1 MEPITPSLLRRRL
14 IFAAVALPFSR
25 GVLAREFLPKV
36 DRYLGVQRFPLTA
49 ANSRAL
55 AIPDT
60 LLLAPGSYEF
70 DGAAY
75 DCTAP
80 GFYRFWSPMKASVVR
95 AVPGTVRD
103 TASAAAWWS
112 MHGLRDLKRPGEGMT
127 EFLARADDVARS
139 GKVAMT
145 CGNLHTWAVA
155 SIFKPA
161 GIETRTVR
169 YLTMGTSPED
179 LNGYDEGHI
188 CLEAKW
194 NGRWVLIDLTGKRM
208 FKQDGAYLN
217 ASDAVPAIAAGSWDD
232 DILAPAAFEP
242 NVVIPGKFD
251 MSAWMEANFLDAKD
265 QRAWY
270 QRIFQAVGV
279 DDADGRTF
287 WKVPAGKEDRIA
299 WVKSLSTVWEVIP
312 AADWNRRF
320 YSKS

>member
-1 MEPITPSLLRRRL
+1 MKTASPSPLRRRL
-14 IFAAVALPFSR
+14 ILAALAMPFS
-25 GVLAREFLPKV
+25 GGALAREFLPKV

-49 ANSRAL
+49 ANGQAQ
-55 AIPDT
+55 AIPET
-60 LLLAPGSYEF
+60 LLLSPGSYEF

-112 MHGLRDLKRPGEGMT
+112 MHGLRDLQKPGEAMP
-127 EFLARADDVARS
+127 EFLARVDDVARS

-208 FKQDGAYLN
+208 FKQAGTYLN
-217 ASDAVPAIAAGSWDD
+217 ASDAVPAIASGSWED
-232 DILAPAAFEP
+232 DILAPAAYEP
-242 NVVIPGKFD
+242 NVVVPGKFD
-251 MSAWMEANFLDAKD
+251 MSAWMEANFLNVKD

-270 QRIFQAVGV
+270 QRLFQAVGI
-279 DDADGRTF
+279 DAPDGRTY
-287 WKVPAGKEDRIA
+287 WKVPPGKADRADWI
-299 WVKSLSTVWEVIP
+299 KSLSTVWDVLP
-312 AADWNRRF
+312 DDDWNQRF
-320 YSKS
+320 YS